1 MKKKSLKSQL
11 NGAGLIAME
20 RKRHVAE
27 EGYDAEHDAC
37 HEGGELAIA
46 AACYAV
52 NDTDANCLHVGC
64 GMVEDAWPWDK
75 KFDKRGKQD
84 RIRELVKAGALVA
97 AEIDRLQR
105 LKK

>member
-1 MKKKSLKSQL
+1 MIKKPFHIEESVV
-11 NGAGLIAME
+11 LIAEE
-20 RKRHVAE
+20 RDQQVHVK
-27 EGYDAEHDAC
+27 GYDAKHDDK
-37 HEGGELAIA
+37 HKNGELAIA

-64 GMVEDAWPWDK
+64 GTVEDAWPWDK

-84 RIRELVKAGALVA
+84 RVRELVKAGALVA